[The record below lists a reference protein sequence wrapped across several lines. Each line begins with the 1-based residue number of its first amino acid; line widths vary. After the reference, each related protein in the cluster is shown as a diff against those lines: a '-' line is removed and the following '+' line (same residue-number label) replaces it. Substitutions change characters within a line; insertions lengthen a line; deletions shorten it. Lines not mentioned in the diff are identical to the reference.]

1 MSSGVSDSSSKHL
14 TVSYSVYERARR
26 TRVEDLYKDPT
37 KWAEQLFLRK
47 FGNEVHD
54 PCRVA

>member
-1 MSSGVSDSSSKHL
+1 MSSTIFYSSSNRLTVSDSL
-14 TVSYSVYERARR
+14 CERARR
-26 TRVEDLYKDPT
+26 TRVEDLYKNPR